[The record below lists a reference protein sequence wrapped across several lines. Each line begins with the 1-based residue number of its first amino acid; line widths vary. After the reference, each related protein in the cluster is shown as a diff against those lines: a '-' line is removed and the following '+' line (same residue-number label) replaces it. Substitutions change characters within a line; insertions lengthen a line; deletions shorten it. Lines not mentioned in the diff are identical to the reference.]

1 MEVFLNRCM
10 ALEKSDKLPVA
21 FGNRVKEIRTAKGLT
36 RQELAN
42 RLNIDRVQLI
52 LIEDGKI
59 NTSLQMAYGLA
70 KVFEMRLAD
79 LMDFDP

>member
-1 MEVFLNRCM
+1 M
-10 ALEKSDKLPVA
+10 ALEKSEKLPLA

-42 RLNIDRVQLI
+42 RLNIERIQLI

-70 KVFEMRLAD
+70 KVFGVSLGELF
-79 LMDFDP
+79 DFDPETF

>member
-1 MEVFLNRCM
+1 M

-21 FGNRVKEIRTAKGLT
+21 FGNRVKEIRTAMGLN
-36 RQELAN
+36 RQELAS
-42 RLNIDRVQLI
+42 RLNIERIQLI

-70 KVFEMRLAD
+70 KVFEMSLSR
-79 LMDFDP
+79 LMDFEVGEEGL

>member
-1 MEVFLNRCM
+1 M
-10 ALEKSDKLPVA
+10 ALEKSEQLPIA
-21 FGNRVKEIRTAKGLT
+21 FGNRVKELRTAKGLT

-42 RLNIDRVQLI
+42 RLNVERIQLI

-70 KVFEMRLAD
+70 KAFGVPLRELF
-79 LMDFDP
+79 DFDPEKVSS